1 MRVLQGGTG
10 FSKITG
16 MMRWI
21 PPFAAMAAMGLALA
35 TPLAAGAQEM
45 TALGT
50 FGKWV
55 AYTYTDKG
63 KPVCYMAAKPDK
75 SEGSY
80 KARGEVQL
88 LVTHRPAEKAFDVLS
103 VVAGY
108 QYKPDSDVTLAAG
121 GQTFT
126 LFTNADRA
134 WARDSKTDSAVVQQL
149 IKSST
154 AVIKG
159 TSSRNTPTTDT
170 VSLTGFSAAY
180 KAIGDTCKKP

>member
-1 MRVLQGGTG
+1 
-10 FSKITG
+10 

-21 PPFAAMAAMGLALA
+21 PPLAAFAAMSAALVA
-35 TPLAAGAQEM
+35 PCVAGAQEM

-55 AYTYTDKG
+55 AYTYTEKG
-63 KPVCYMAAKPDK
+63 KPVCYMAAKPEK

-80 KARGEVQL
+80 KARGEAQL
-88 LVTHRPAEKAFDVLS
+88 LVTHRPGEKAFDIIT

-108 QYKPDSDVTLAAG
+108 QYKPDSDVTLVAG

-134 WARDSKTDSAVVQQL
+134 WARDSKTDGAVVQQL
-149 IKSST
+149 IKSNT

-159 TSSRNTPTTDT
+159 VSSRNTPTTDT
-170 VSLTGFSAAY
+170 VSLAGFSAAY